1 MPFHAYFTNKMI
13 LVDFESESQTDT
25 KIELYNVQ
33 GMFLKAE
40 HFTCTA
46 GQNHQLMNV
55 DLPSGMYLIKL
66 SQGGKSSVMKIVNAS
81 NLK

>member
-1 MPFHAYFTNKMI
+1 MI
-13 LVDFESESQTDT
+13 CVNFESESQADT
-25 KIELYNVQ
+25 KIELYNIQ
-33 GMFLKAE
+33 GFFLKTE

-46 GQNHQLMNV
+46 GQNQQLINV

-66 SQGGKSSVMKIVNAS
+66 SQGGKSSVVKIVNAA